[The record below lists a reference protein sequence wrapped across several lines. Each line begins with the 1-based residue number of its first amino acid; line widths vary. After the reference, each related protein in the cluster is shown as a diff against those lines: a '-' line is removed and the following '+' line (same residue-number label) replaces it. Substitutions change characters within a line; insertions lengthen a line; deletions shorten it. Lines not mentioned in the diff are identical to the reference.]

1 MSVTSGG
8 TALKPLSS
16 GGRSASS
23 AGSAGIVMTFRVL
36 HSPVPF
42 RALRSRYH
50 RKIELDRSS
59 SEITTPTKP

>member
-23 AGSAGIVMTFRVL
+23 AGTAGMVITFRVR
-36 HSPVPF
+36 HSPFPF
-42 RALRSRYH
+42 RAVRSRYQMNT
-50 RKIELDRSS
+50 ELERSS